1 MSMLVKNTQEIS
13 KEIENS
19 NLPTEI
25 KELVL
30 AKVLDESIPSLLPE
44 TKLDLDN
51 KPHYDEHQWNVLKT
65 QYKSDFEVGQ
75 ERVTNLFDTA
85 EKNGISDIPCVD
97 IFGVLIDLPL
107 MNQFRR
113 DYHHMYRPTSV
124 MNETCLVK
132 ISDIYIFR
140 DGQRITDLIA
150 CLEFI
155 VRTGFYDFKEA
166 QAIHC
171 WESRVDGKIRVSDGL
186 HRIVMAWLCGLEYV
200 YVEKEYH
207 DVGLT
212 RKEEQEVEA
221 MSYVE
226 GNEKRNPQKWY
237 NIVSIK
243 RSFPK
248 DTEDYR
254 KANYLHQF
262 ILDADVDIPNVRWNV
277 ESPYRIP
284 ISKTMAGDIIKNGDE
299 DKMPSKKP
307 GKTEHHDFWRTYE
320 DLIPAIELYKDT
332 HENETILVEE
342 IKMLARF
349 LYKIRNN
356 EISVSLSDFINKYKE
371 YTEKNPGNMTSGITM
386 QDQEKLQTL
395 DYDVVKMLKLLTGN
409 PLQQL
414 RRKWNPAK

>member
-1 MSMLVKNTQEIS
+1 MLVKNTQKIS

-19 NLPTEI
+19 NLSPEI
-25 KELVL
+25 KELLL

-51 KPHYDEHQWNVLKT
+51 RPHYDEHQWNVLKN
-65 QYKSDFEVGQ
+65 QYKPDFEVGQ
-75 ERVTNLFDTA
+75 ERVIDLFDRN
-85 EKNGISDIPCVD
+85 EKNKISDIPCVD
-97 IFGVLIDLPL
+97 IFGCLTDLPL
-107 MNQFRR
+107 MNGFRR
-113 DYHHMYRPTSV
+113 DYYRMYLPTNV

-140 DGQRITDLIA
+140 DGQRITDLVA

-155 VRTGFYDFKEA
+155 VRTGFYDFTEA

-171 WESRVDGKIRVSDGL
+171 WESGVDGKIRVSDGL

-200 YVEKEYH
+200 YVEKKYH
-207 DVGLT
+207 DEGLT

-243 RSFPK
+243 RSFPE

-254 KANYLHQF
+254 TSNYLHQF

-284 ISKTMAGDIIKNGDE
+284 ISKTMADDIIKNGDK
-299 DKMPSKKP
+299 DKMPGKKP
-307 GKTEHHDFWRTYE
+307 GETEHHKFWRTYE
-320 DLIPAIELYKDT
+320 DLMPAIELYKDT
-332 HENETILVEE
+332 HENKTILVEE
-342 IKMLARF
+342 IKMIARF

-356 EISVSLSDFINKYKE
+356 EISVSLSDFTNKYKK
-371 YTEKNPGNMTSGITM
+371 YTEKNPGNMTSGMTT
-386 QDQEKLQTL
+386 QDQDKERLL

-409 PLQQL
+409 SLRQL